1 MEQSTKDKL
10 TAVNNIAILM
20 MLAIVIGW
28 LIFKPDN
35 GLSKD
40 TVDKLTIAVDRVAV
54 AADNM
59 NKVAIKQQEWSTD
72 LQRNMT
78 LNGQKRDNDYDDLYG
93 KYGYS
98 DEGGNISLNDIYHRR
113 VLAETDNH
121 GSRDIRPSQNGVSQ
135 AGDVQKP
142 TGESKG

>member
-1 MEQSTKDKL
+1 MEQSTKDRL
-10 TAVNNIAILM
+10 TAVNNIAILI

-40 TVDKLTIAVDRVAV
+40 TVDKLTVAVDRVAV

-93 KYGYS
+93 KYGYGE
-98 DEGGNISLNDIYHRR
+98 EGSTVSLNDIYHRR
-113 VLAETDNH
+113 VLAETDHN
-121 GSRDIRPSQNGVSQ
+121 GSRDLRTGQNGTGK

-142 TGESKG
+142 ALESKG

>member
-40 TVDKLTIAVDRVAV
+40 TVDKLTVAVDRVAV

-113 VLAETDNH
+113 MLAETDDQR
-121 GSRDIRPSQNGVSQ
+121 SRDIRPSQNGVSQ
-135 AGDVQKP
+135 AGDVQKS